1 VDGALAETTGGPR
14 RGVMEHAVAF
24 SAYEPVPVEDV
35 AALRDEARA
44 EVAKVV
50 IGHTEAVDL
59 LLVAAIAGGHV
70 LLEGP
75 PGVAKTLL
83 AGSLARALGVRF
95 TRIQFTP
102 DTRPRDVAGETAV
115 KMGEKVF
122 VPGAV
127 FTNVLLA
134 DEINRT
140 PPRTQAALL
149 EAMQEH
155 HVTVDGRIHWLP
167 TPFVVIATQNPFE
180 HEGVFPLP
188 ESQLDRF
195 LFKVVIGYPG
205 AEEELRMLA
214 LPHRGVTPDML
225 EDIRPLF
232 DPARLHQ
239 LQGEIDGTRVPD
251 AVRRLLVEL
260 VRRTRTMPGVT
271 LGASPRA
278 TVHLLT
284 AARAAARLAGRTEVT
299 AEDVQS
305 MALPVLSHRI
315 VATEVD
321 GRDVVRAAVDA
332 AVATVGA

>member
-1 VDGALAETTGGPR
+1 
-14 RGVMEHAVAF
+14 MEPAVAAHPYAIG
-24 SAYEPVPVEDV
+24 STPEVG
-35 AALRDEARA
+35 ALRDEVQS

-50 IGHTEAVDL
+50 IGHRKAIDL

-102 DTRPRDVAGETAV
+102 DTRPSDVTGESMV

-155 HVTVDGRIHWLP
+155 HVTVEGRTHWLP
-167 TPFVVIATQNPFE
+167 APFIVLATQNPFE

-195 LFKVVIGYPG
+195 LFKVVIDYP
-205 AEEELRMLA
+205 AIDEELRILE

-225 EDIRPLF
+225 EDVRPLL
-232 DPARLHQ
+232 DPTRLEQ
-239 LQGEIDGTRVPD
+239 LQGAIDATRVPD
-251 AVRRLLVEL
+251 DVMRVLVEL
-260 VRRTRTMPGVT
+260 VRRTRVLPGVV
-271 LGASPRA
+271 LGGSPRA
-278 TVHLLT
+278 TIHLLT
-284 AARAAARLAGRTEVT
+284 AARASARLGGRDTVT
-299 AEDVQS
+299 VEDVRA
-305 MALPVLSHRI
+305 MAYPVLAHRI
-315 VATEVD
+315 IATE
-321 GRDVVRAAVDA
+321 GAGGDVVEAAVNEVAPGA
-332 AVATVGA
+332 A

>member
-1 VDGALAETTGGPR
+1 MTVMKGAPTIGQ
-14 RGVMEHAVAF
+14 
-24 SAYEPVPVEDV
+24 EPGQSREDLLE
-35 AALRDEARA
+35 LRDEVRA

-59 LLVAAIAGGHV
+59 LLIAAIAGGHV

-83 AGSLARALGVRF
+83 AGSLARALGVQF
-95 TRIQFTP
+95 TRMQFTP
-102 DTRPRDVAGETAV
+102 DTSPADLTGVSTT

-122 VPGAV
+122 MPGAV

-140 PPRTQAALL
+140 QPRTQAALL

-167 TPFVVIATQNPFE
+167 APFIVVATQNPFE
-180 HEGVFPLP
+180 YEGVFALP

-195 LFKVVIGYPG
+195 LFKVVVDYPT
-205 AEEELRMLA
+205 AADELRMLD

-225 EDIRPLF
+225 EDIRPLL
-232 DPARLHQ
+232 DAGRLDR
-239 LQGEIDGTRVPD
+239 LQREIDGTRVPSD
-251 AVRRLLVEL
+251 VARLVVEV
-260 VRRTRTMPGVT
+260 VRRTRSLPDVT

-278 TVHLLT
+278 TMHLLT
-284 AARAAARLAGRTEVT
+284 AAKASARLAGRDAVA
-299 AEDVQS
+299 AEDVGG
-305 MALPVLSHRI
+305 MAGPVLAHRI
-315 VATEVD
+315 IASHVAGDQVV
-321 GRDVVRAAVDA
+321 RDALRAAVDELVTA
-332 AVATVGA
+332 GPA

>member
-1 VDGALAETTGGPR
+1 VTEPAAAATLDDPGA
-14 RGVMEHAVAF
+14 RGDAVT
-24 SAYEPVPVEDV
+24 
-35 AALRDEARA
+35 LRDEVRR
-44 EVAKVV
+44 ELAKVV
-50 IGHTEAVDL
+50 IGHEEGIDL

-102 DTRPRDVAGETAV
+102 DTRPVDVTGESLV
-115 KMGEKVF
+115 KLGEKVF
-122 VPGAV
+122 APGAV

-149 EAMQEH
+149 EAMQDH

-167 TPFVVIATQNPFE
+167 SPFVVIVTQNPFE

-195 LFKVVIGYPG
+195 LFKAVVGYPS
-205 AEEELRMLA
+205 AADELRMLE

-225 EDIRPLF
+225 EDIRPLV
-232 DPARLHQ
+232 DAAA
-239 LQGEIDGTRVPD
+239 LQDLQRQVDGTRVPD
-251 AVRRLLVEL
+251 DVMRLLVEV
-260 VRRTRTMPGVT
+260 VRRTRVAPGVS
-271 LGASPRA
+271 LGGSPRA

-284 AARAAARLAGRTEVT
+284 AAKAAARLAGRDEVT
-299 AEDVQS
+299 ADEVGRMAFPVLAHRIIASGTTGDEVVARALDEAAA
-305 MALPVLSHRI
+305 ALP
-315 VATEVD
+315 
-321 GRDVVRAAVDA
+321 
-332 AVATVGA
+332 

>member
-1 VDGALAETTGGPR
+1 MDRAQVVASAGAGSR
-14 RGVMEHAVAF
+14 
-24 SAYEPVPVEDV
+24 EDLIE
-35 AALRDEARA
+35 LRDEVRA
-44 EVAKVV
+44 EVSKVV

-59 LLVAAIAGGHV
+59 LLIAAIAGGHV

-83 AGSLARALGVRF
+83 AGSLARALGVHF
-95 TRIQFTP
+95 TRMQFTP
-102 DTRPRDVAGETAV
+102 DTSPSDLTGASAT

-167 TPFVVIATQNPFE
+167 APFIVVATQNPFE
-180 HEGVFPLP
+180 YEGVFPLP

-195 LFKVVIGYPG
+195 LFKVVVDYPT
-205 AEEELRMLA
+205 AADELLMLE

-225 EDIRPLF
+225 EDIRPLL
-232 DPARLHQ
+232 DAGRLGR
-239 LQGEIDGTRVPD
+239 LQREIDETRVPSGV
-251 AVRRLLVEL
+251 ARLVVDV
-260 VRRTRTMPGVT
+260 VRRTRSLPGVE

-278 TVHLLT
+278 TIHLLT
-284 AARAAARLAGRTEVT
+284 AAKASAHLAGRDAVA
-299 AEDVQS
+299 AEDVGG
-305 MALPVLSHRI
+305 MAIPVLAHRI
-315 VATEVD
+315 IASDVAGNE
-321 GRDVVRAAVDA
+321 VVRAALRA
-332 AVATVGA
+332 AVDELVTAGPA

>member
-1 VDGALAETTGGPR
+1 MQRAE
-14 RGVMEHAVAF
+14 AVATGI
-24 SAYEPVPVEDV
+24 VESEDLI
-35 AALRDEARA
+35 ALREEVRA
-44 EVAKVV
+44 EISKVV
-50 IGHTEAVDL
+50 IGHTEAIDL

-95 TRIQFTP
+95 NRMQFTP
-102 DTRPRDVAGETAV
+102 DTSPSDLTGESVT

-140 PPRTQAALL
+140 QPRTQAALL

-155 HVTVDGRIHWLP
+155 HVTVDGRVHWLP
-167 TPFVVIATQNPFE
+167 APFIVVATQNPFE
-180 HEGVFPLP
+180 HEGVFRLP

-195 LFKVVIGYPG
+195 LFKVSIDYPSVDD
-205 AEEELRMLA
+205 ELRMLE

-232 DPARLHQ
+232 DAARLER
-239 LQGEIDGTRVPD
+239 LQREIDGMHVPR
-251 AVRRLLVEL
+251 AVARLV
-260 VRRTRTMPGVT
+260 VDVARRTRTVPGVE
-271 LGASPRA
+271 LGASSRA
-278 TVHLLT
+278 IVHLLT
-284 AARAAARLAGRTEVT
+284 AAKASARLGGRGAV
-299 AEDVQS
+299 AVEDV
-305 MALPVLSHRI
+305 AATAVPVLAHRI
-315 VATEVD
+315 VAANAT
-321 GRDVVRAAVDA
+321 GADVVRSAMHEALDESVTAA
-332 AVATVGA
+332 AT